1 VTELDRISLDRILP
15 STSASPDWDDVM
27 NRSGAHQSRRR
38 RRLVALA
45 AAALVAAGT
54 ASASGT
60 VRDFFL
66 GKGFIGLPPQGAVPS
81 QGIVPNQ
88 GTVPNRGAVPST
100 PERGKLVLFYWGPA
114 PGNLD
119 LGHYGVGKSRIWV
132 YADGRLISLRE
143 ANIPQG
149 ANHLLTGFLEQR
161 LTPEGVELLRS
172 EIVAKGLLGPDQHA
186 LDSEPVPFGIQ
197 IKVRNGNRLVRVD
210 RARDVKR
217 LVARLA
223 DPASWLP
230 ASAWDDREIRAYVPS
245 RYVVCYGNGEW
256 PPQPIERS
264 RILTLLPAPAAEL
277 LRARDSREEGHTY
290 CSDFTTEEA
299 RALAKALDDGGQQS
313 GFGDERGPARTS
325 RLEYRFEAPG
335 PSRETIEIFFEP
347 YLPHGEWTCSPCG

>member
-1 VTELDRISLDRILP
+1 MTDLDRATLERMFA
-15 STSASPDWDDVM
+15 STPGSPDWADVM
-27 NRSGAHQSRRR
+27 SRSGAHPSRRR

-66 GKGFIGLPPQGAVPS
+66 GKGFIGLPPEGAVPS
-81 QGIVPNQ
+81 QATVPNQ
-88 GTVPNRGAVPST
+88 GTVSNQGAVPGT

-114 PGNLD
+114 PGNLV
-119 LGHYGVGKSRIWV
+119 LGRYGVGKSRIWV
-132 YADGRLISLRE
+132 YADGRLIFLRE

-172 EIVAKGLLGPDQHA
+172 EIVAKGLLGPDQQA
-186 LDSEPVPFGIQ
+186 LGSEPVPFGIQ
-197 IKVRNGNRLVRVD
+197 IKVRNGNQLVRVN

-230 ASAWDDREIRAYVPS
+230 ASAWEDREIRAYVPS
-245 RYVVCYGNGEW
+245 RYVVCYGDGEW
-256 PPQPIERS
+256 PPQRIEQS

-277 LRARDSREEGHTY
+277 LRAKDRREEGHTY
-290 CSDFTTEEA
+290 CSDLTTEEA
-299 RALAKALDDGGQQS
+299 RALAKALDDGGPHN
-313 GFGDERGPARTS
+313 GFGDERGPATTS

-335 PSRETIEIFFEP
+335 PTRGTIEIFFEP
-347 YLPHGEWTCSPCG
+347 YLPHGEYTCSPCG